1 MLRAGVI
8 AREAR
13 MDNTTGVTIEA
24 PFFDPINAIE
34 ETVRSDATWGIS
46 GAGHFTSQ
54 KVTASTQYAT
64 ITHRGFMFSCD
75 TLSQLGIGEDP
86 LAHFTAQL
94 ADDLNRKRS
103 LKAYSMLTGI
113 FAGALAAHSI
123 SIARP
128 TAGVTDETNF
138 LNAASVTAAKYLL
151 GERAQDVTTIVVAS
165 PVAAYLE
172 KVGMTTAFPASPS
185 GFTWGTGGIGVTD
198 TVVRNFAGLNVVIDD
213 NLLQFV
219 TGAVGAPMAYPC
231 YLMGPGALKEG
242 WQMPVTM
249 RAAFNIPSDQF
260 LTSVRY
266 SHVYHLPGVTWQG
279 ATHNPENPAL
289 RVAGNWAQAYSDARL
304 IPLTRLIVNT
314 PFGGIQP
321 LSAPASGEGEPD
333 GGIKPATDPAL
344 TPTARTARGG
354 STAS

>member
-1 MLRAGVI
+1 
-8 AREAR
+8 

-46 GAGHFTSQ
+46 GKGHFTSQ

-86 LAHFTAQL
+86 LAHFSAQL

-103 LKAYSMLTGI
+103 IKAYSMLDGI
-113 FAGALAAHSI
+113 FGGALAAHSL
-123 SIARP
+123 SIAG
-128 TAGVTDETNF
+128 AGPLTEANY

-151 GERAQDVTTIVVAS
+151 GERAQDVTTIVVPS

-198 TVVRNFAGLNVVIDD
+198 TVIRNFAGLSVVIDD

-219 TGAVGAPMAYPC
+219 TGAAGAPMAYPC
-231 YLMGPGALKEG
+231 YLFGPGALKEG
-242 WQMPVTM
+242 WQMPTTL

-266 SHVYHLPGVTWQG
+266 SHVYHLPGVTWKG
-279 ATHNPENPAL
+279 AAHNPENTGLKTP
-289 RVAGNWAQAYSDARL
+289 GNWELAFSDPRL

-314 PFGGIQP
+314 PFGGVQP
-321 LSAPASGEGEPD
+321 LAAGADGEGASIAPAS
-333 GGIKPATDPAL
+333 KPAP
-344 TPTARTARGG
+344 RGG
-354 STAS
+354 STSP